1 MERGTTGK
9 NMKNQSIRKLY
20 VQDCQILAD
29 IMGFEKKSLDNYA
42 GRYVKITLKS
52 PKEITG
58 VGGTTYQNRD

>member
-1 MERGTTGK
+1 
-9 NMKNQSIRKLY
+9 MKDKSIRKLY

-52 PKEITG
+52 PKEIKG
-58 VGGTTYQNRD
+58 VDGTTYKNGD